1 MNDYRAYVENDYND
15 LYHFGIKGMKW
26 GVRRYENPDG
36 TLTEL
41 GKARYGSK
49 AEKDP
54 DNKGYYRD
62 VEASQDALNAS
73 KAAKGGS
80 QAANAAG
87 NIANRAREKE
97 RAKAKAKIDLSNMS
111 DEEIRKRVNRM
122 NLERQYKDL
131 LTSDVGAG
139 KAAVKDFLDT
149 VGDVIT
155 IAGGIAVIA
164 SSAYMIR
171 KGETPATIAKHIPRA
186 AKYLPRLSMR

>member
-1 MNDYRAYVENDYND
+1 MNDYKAYVENGYNSI
-15 LYHFGIKGMKW
+15 YHFGIKGMKW

-49 AEKDP
+49 AKNDP
-54 DNKGYYRD
+54 ANKGYYRD
-62 VEASQDALNAS
+62 VEASQDAQQLS
-73 KAAKGGS
+73 RAAKGGS
-80 QAANAAG
+80 QSTSAAS
-87 NIANRAREKE
+87 NIARRSIERERAR
-97 RAKAKAKIDLSNMS
+97 AKSRIDLSSMS
-111 DEEIRKRVNRM
+111 DEEIRRRVNRM

-131 LTSDVGAG
+131 MTSDVGAG
-139 KAAVKDFLDT
+139 KAAVRDFLDT

-171 KGETPATIAKHIPRA
+171 KGENPARIYKN
-186 AKYLPRLSMR
+186 LPRLTMK